1 MTNKDKD
8 GQTLLDVCPSL
19 GSTSRI
25 KEVRS
30 VDSDHFFKELKN
42 LSIASGELASNVTSC
57 A

>member
-8 GQTLLDVCPSL
+8 GQTSSSVCPSL